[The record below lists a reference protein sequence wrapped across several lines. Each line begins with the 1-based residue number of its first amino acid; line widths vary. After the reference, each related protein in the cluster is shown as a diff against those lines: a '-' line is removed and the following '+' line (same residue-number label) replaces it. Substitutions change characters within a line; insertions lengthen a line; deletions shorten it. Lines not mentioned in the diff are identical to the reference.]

1 MGEVAAAHVAGALSL
16 HDAARIIC
24 RAQPADA
31 ADRAAR
37 ARWRWSSCRSTRR
50 GGPGRP
56 RGPAVG
62 RGDAT
67 ARAPRCISGDA
78 AALDAVIAELEGR
91 GVFCRRVKVDV
102 ASHSPHVDELRADL
116 MSALV
121 DLAPRRATVKLYST
135 VTGAVDDGASLGAE
149 YWARNLRQPVLFS
162 TAIRR
167 LAADGLDAF
176 IEMSSH
182 PILLAAVQDSLQ
194 DAGGEGVLR
203 LPSGRREEDER
214 VVIRE
219 SLAALWVH
227 GYRLDW
233 SRLFPTPSHS
243 TSSRVV
249 SLPTYPWQRE
259 RFWLEAA
266 GPRTPSLAD
275 QPSLTVASA
284 VDSAHP
290 QAGTVAE
297 LFHRV
302 EWRPSAR
309 PAAAARPHGRWL
321 IVADGEQ
328 PAAALAARLKAAGE
342 ECVVRS
348 AVHALRRELGETLAS
363 EPPITGCV
371 HLASVGID
379 PHASPTEGLAA
390 DNGWA
395 SALALV
401 QAVVE
406 RAAPVAPR
414 LWLVT
419 RGAQRISTDHG
430 PVSLGAAAEWG
441 FGAAIG
447 YEHPA
452 LQTTRVDLEWRP
464 DTMDMASLA
473 EELLGADAEDQ
484 IALRG
489 ATRYVAR
496 LIRRAPPDAPSVS
509 GETLVSPE
517 GAYLV
522 TGGTGG
528 IGLVLAR
535 WLVDRGARHLTL
547 MGRRPPSPQ
556 VDAVVEGLRSMGV
569 EVSVARGDVTRRE
582 DVQRVVAE
590 SARHRP
596 LRGVIHAAGA
606 LDDGL
611 LADLNHERFTR
622 VLATKADGAIHL
634 DEATHNSTL
643 DFFVCFSS
651 VVGVLG
657 SPGVLNYGVA
667 NAALDAVAAQ
677 RGGPRHP
684 MLSIAWGPWS
694 QLGMADRRNAARE
707 LGGLTVSEATEA
719 LQRILAAPDTGYLV
733 MRFDAARWSRAFPG
747 GASSLLRELNAA
759 ARPAAKATTA
769 LDRIRAA
776 APGERRALLERH
788 LQEHVAHVLRV
799 AVGRV
804 DRSVL
809 LKDLGLNSLLSL
821 ELRNRLETSLGIT
834 LPATLVWNYPTVA
847 AVAMHLEE
855 RLGLAALGVERQ
867 TAETADAPELE
878 RLLVE
883 IQGLSDDE
891 VHRLLAEG
899 KTGTHGE

>member
-1 MGEVAAAHVAGALSL
+1 MAMVELSF
-16 HDAARIIC
+16 DAAQLALAGREDRLSIAVSNSP
-24 RAQPADA
+24 RA
-31 ADRAAR
+31 
-37 ARWRWSSCRSTRR
+37 T
-50 GGPGRP
+50 
-56 RGPAVG
+56 V
-62 RGDAT
+62 
-67 ARAPRCISGDA
+67 ISGDV
-78 AALDAVIAELEGR
+78 AALDALLVELEGR
-91 GVFCRRVKVDV
+91 GIFCRRIRVEV
-102 ASHSPHVDELRADL
+102 ASHSAHVDELRADL
-116 MSALV
+116 MNALV
-121 DLAPRRATVKLYST
+121 DLEPRPTSVELYST
-135 VTGAVDDGASLGAE
+135 VTGGALDGARLGAE
-149 YWARNLRQPVLFS
+149 YWACNLRQPVLFS

-194 DAGGEGVLR
+194 DAGSEGVLR
-203 LPSGRREEDER
+203 LPSGRREEDEG
-214 VVIRE
+214 VVMRE
-219 SLAALWVH
+219 SLATLWVQ
-227 GYRLDW
+227 GYPLDW
-233 SRLFPTPSHS
+233 SRLLSTPSH
-243 TSSRVV
+243 TPTRVV
-249 SLPTYPWQRE
+249 SLPTYPWQRD
-259 RFWLEAA
+259 RFWHEAA
-266 GPRTPSLAD
+266 VTRTQPRTEEPL
-275 QPSLTVASA
+275 LTVTSG
-284 VDSAHP
+284 VDSARP
-290 QAGTVAE
+290 RAGAMAE

-302 EWRPSAR
+302 EWHPHAR
-309 PAAAARPHGRWL
+309 PRTSARPHGRWL

-328 PAAALAARLKAAGE
+328 PAAALVARLEAAGE

-419 RGAQRISTDHG
+419 RGAQRIGADDG

-452 LQTTRVDLEWRP
+452 LHATRVDLAWHP
-464 DTMDMASLA
+464 GAMDMASLT
-473 EELLGADAEDQ
+473 EELLGADGEDQ

-489 ATRYVAR
+489 TTRYVAR
-496 LIRRAPPDAPSVS
+496 LIRQAPPDAPSDS
-509 GETLVSPE
+509 QGTLISPE
-517 GAYLV
+517 GSYLV

-535 WLVDRGARHLTL
+535 WLVDCGARDLTL
-547 MGRRPPSPQ
+547 MGRRAPSPH
-556 VDAVVEGLRSMGV
+556 VDRVVEELRSMGA

-590 SARHRP
+590 SSRRRP
-596 LRGVIHAAGA
+596 LLGVIHAAGA

-611 LADLNHERFTR
+611 LADLHHERFTR
-622 VLATKADGAIHL
+622 VLATKVDGAIHL
-634 DEATHNSTL
+634 GEATHNAAL

-657 SPGVLNYGVA
+657 SPGVLNYAVA
-667 NAALDAVAAQ
+667 NAALDAVATQ
-677 RGGPRHP
+677 SHRLRHP
-684 MLSIAWGPWS
+684 MLSVAWGPWNR
-694 QLGMADRRNAARE
+694 LGMAGRRDAAQE
-707 LGGLTVSEATEA
+707 LGVLSVAEAIDALKRVLAVHATGL
-719 LQRILAAPDTGYLV
+719 LV
-733 MRFDAARWSRAFPG
+733 MRFDPARWSRVFPV
-747 GASSLLRELNAA
+747 GASSLLCELNAVA
-759 ARPAAKATTA
+759 GPVAETTTA

-776 APGERRALLERH
+776 APGERRALLEGH
-788 LQEHVAHVLRV
+788 LREHVAHALRV
-799 AVGRV
+799 AVSHV

-821 ELRNRLETSLGIT
+821 ELRNRLETSLGII

-847 AVAMHLEE
+847 ALAAHLEE
-855 RLGLAALGVERQ
+855 RLELAAPAVAPEA
-867 TAETADAPELE
+867 AELAEAPELE
-878 RLLVE
+878 RLLTE

-899 KTGTHGE
+899 KAGTHRE